1 MKSSA
6 RMRAYVPN
14 IRRFVGRVMLFHSAV
29 AARLGLNAT
38 DVNCLRLLEDE
49 AMSAGELSNRIGLT
63 GAATTALID
72 RLEKAGFARRERSKE
87 DRRRLTIHADAR
99 KLQEVDALYGSQG
112 DRMSRLLA
120 KYSAEEFAVI
130 MDFLEQTSTALNA
143 EIQTLESPRRKRLP
157 KISRAYRAHKTE
169 QP

>member
-1 MKSSA
+1 
-6 RMRAYVPN
+6 MRAYVPI

-29 AARLGLNAT
+29 AAQLGLNAT

-72 RLEKAGFARRERSKE
+72 RLEKTGFARRERSKE
-87 DRRRLTIHADAR
+87 DRRRVTIHADGE

-112 DRMSRLLA
+112 DRMAKLLA
-120 KYSAEEFAVI
+120 KYSAAEFAVI
-130 MDFLEQTSTALNA
+130 MDFLEQTSAALDA
-143 EIQTLESPRRKRLP
+143 EIQAFKESAKKAPSQIKAGNV
-157 KISRAYRAHKTE
+157 SA
-169 QP
+169 

>member
-6 RMRAYVPN
+6 RMRAYVPI
-14 IRRFVGRVMLFHSAV
+14 IRRFVGRVILFHSTV

-49 AMSAGELSNRIGLT
+49 AMSAGELSDRIGLT

-72 RLEKAGFARRERSKE
+72 RLEKAGFVRRERSKE
-87 DRRRLTIHADAR
+87 DRRRLTIHADGQ
-99 KLQEVDALYGSQG
+99 KLQEVNALYGSQG
-112 DRMSRLLA
+112 DRMARLLV

-130 MDFLEQTSTALNA
+130 MDFLEQTSTALDS
-143 EIQTLESPRRKRLP
+143 EIQALKESAKKAP
-157 KISRAYRAHKTE
+157 SQAS
-169 QP
+169 

>member
-6 RMRAYVPN
+6 RMRAYVPI

-49 AMSAGELSNRIGLT
+49 AMSAGEISDRIGLT

-72 RLEKAGFARRERSKE
+72 RLEKAGFVRRERSEE
-87 DRRRLTIHADAR
+87 DRRRLTIHADVG
-99 KLQEVDALYGSQG
+99 KLRQVDALYGSQG
-112 DRMSRLLA
+112 DRMAKLLA

-130 MDFLEQTSTALNA
+130 MDFLEQTSTALDA
-143 EIQTLESPRRKRLP
+143 EIQALKKSEKNATSE
-157 KISRAYRAHKTE
+157 IS
-169 QP
+169 

>member
-6 RMRAYVPN
+6 RMRTYVPI

-49 AMSAGELSNRIGLT
+49 AMSAGELSDRIGLT

-72 RLEKAGFARRERSKE
+72 RLEKPGFVRRERSKA
-87 DRRRLTIHADAR
+87 DRRRLTIHAVGR
-99 KLQEVDALYGSQG
+99 KVREVDALYGSQG
-112 DRMSRLLA
+112 DRMAKLLA

-130 MDFLEQTSTALNA
+130 MDFLEQTSAALDA
-143 EIQTLESPRRKRLP
+143 EIQALKKSEKNATPE
-157 KISRAYRAHKTE
+157 I
-169 QP
+169 